1 MYTSGSSKSSL
12 LTLYY
17 SHLHGQSSLLITIT
31 SDRLS
36 KYLST
41 RSSSLLTTYSSSFR
55 ILIEKNVISTTLSLF
70 LHSINHRT
78 VCATWTSTSTII
90 LKRRFTILQE
100 ADTFRSYSFIHLGKF
115 VISILCPYQL
125 WRCKGNRKESC
136 TFGQKSRFST
146 SFCIISSSNT
156 RNSPK
161 AFWLIL

>member
-1 MYTSGSSKSSL
+1 MAIPNQQKKGTLLSQFLPRLAVAKLIYHDQGDSLYEKHFGFLTVYTSGSSKSSL

-78 VCATWTSTSTII
+78 SN
-90 LKRRFTILQE
+90 
-100 ADTFRSYSFIHLGKF
+100 G
-115 VISILCPYQL
+115 LCNL
-125 WRCKGNRKESC
+125 N
-136 TFGQKSRFST
+136 
-146 SFCIISSSNT
+146 
-156 RNSPK
+156 
-161 AFWLIL
+161 